1 MKKLIM
7 VVFLATIVALPPW
20 VQGAQGSQ
28 VAAQENED
36 KDKKEKKEK
45 TVPEPGTILLVGAA
59 GVGLWGARQLLR
71 SKRR

>member
-7 VVFLATIVALPPW
+7 VVFLVTIVAPLPW

-28 VAAQENED
+28 AAAQEKED
-36 KDKKEKKEK
+36 KEKKEKKEK
-45 TVPEPGTILLVGAA
+45 TVPEPGTMLLVGAA
-59 GVGLWGARQLLR
+59 GVGLWGARKVLR